1 MSEERWVA
9 IETKIAYQEDL
20 VEELNK
26 VVYEQQKK
34 IDYLEAV
41 CNSLIDHVRSLS
53 DAVAEGKGVA
63 NEKPP
68 HY

>member
-9 IETKIAYQEDL
+9 METKIAYQEDM

-26 VVYEQQKK
+26 VVYAQQKK

-53 DAVAEGKGVA
+53 DAVAEGKGVS